1 MTANNFI
8 MITAAPSAFCTSSN
22 KAWKNA
28 LLKLPSLSSTTYIY
42 IYMLNRIWLMKKF
55 HLTNQRFK

>member
-28 LLKLPSLSSTTYIY
+28 LLKLPSLSPTTYIY
-42 IYMLNRIWLMKKF
+42 TYTCSIEYGLRKNF
-55 HLTNQRFK
+55 T